1 MNVRKVAYHN
11 KFDLCMINFLHYSML
26 WAEGTRWQVM
36 SNVVN
41 FGKEIG
47 GLIRG
52 VVENIK
58 LEWVGVKE
66 PGFDGIMSS
75 QCASEGAYAKWILSK
90 AVEE

>member
-1 MNVRKVAYHN
+1 MAYHN
-11 KFDLCMINFLHYSML
+11 KFDLRAINFLHYSML
-26 WAEGTRWQVM
+26 WAEGTRRQVT

-41 FGKEIG
+41 FGREIG

-52 VVENIK
+52 VVENIE
-58 LEWVGVKE
+58 LEWEGVKE

>member
-1 MNVRKVAYHN
+1 M
-11 KFDLCMINFLHYSML
+11 
-26 WAEGTRWQVM
+26 T

-41 FGKEIG
+41 FGREIG

-52 VVENIK
+52 VVENIE

-66 PGFDGIMSS
+66 SGFEGIMSS
-75 QCASEGAYAKWILSK
+75 QCASEGAYTKWILSK